1 MAGHSKWAN
10 IQHRK
15 GRQDKLRSKLFS
27 KLAKDIAIASKL
39 GGPDPDMN
47 PRLRLAI
54 NNAKGQ
60 SMPKDNIKRAVD
72 KGAGGDSADYQEL
85 RYEGFGPSGI
95 GIVVE
100 VSTDNTNRSAMEVR
114 TAFSKNGGNMGET
127 GSVTFGFDQVG
138 EITYPLDKGDE
149 DAMME
154 AAMEA
159 GAEDVKSDPPNED
172 DYDEYEP
179 VHTFYTARDDLGAVS
194 AELEVR
200 FCGAIFAS
208 PVLTLKLE
216 TKMAKLNFE
225 HDGAKYAVKGE
236 WDGNTFTAQAFKGK
250 KEASDP
256 FSITKE
262 AKGDMADDAELEAVV
277 MNSAKDD
284 VIAGNGVSEAE

>member
-54 NNAKGQ
+54 ANAKGQ
-60 SMPKDNIKRAVD
+60 SMPKDNIQRAVD
-72 KGAGGDSADYQEL
+72 KGAGGDGADYSEL
-85 RYEGFGPSGI
+85 RYEGFGPMGI

-127 GSVTFGFDQVG
+127 GSVTFGFDQRG
-138 EITYPLDKGDE
+138 EITYPLEICDE
-149 DAMME
+149 D

-159 GAEDVKSDPPNED
+159 GIEAGADDVQTDPPKAD
-172 DYDEYEP
+172 DYDEHEP
-179 VHTFYTARDDLGAVS
+179 VHTFYTARDDLGAV
-194 AELEVR
+194 A
-200 FCGAIFAS
+200 
-208 PVLTLKLE
+208 
-216 TKMAKLNFE
+216 
-225 HDGAKYAVKGE
+225 
-236 WDGNTFTAQAFKGK
+236 
-250 KEASDP
+250 
-256 FSITKE
+256 
-262 AKGDMADDAELEAVV
+262 AELEAKFGEAKSVNLIWQAQNEIDAPDKAAQV
-277 MNSAKDD
+277 MRLVEALEDLDD
-284 VIAGNGVSEAE
+284 VNNVYHNLEMSEAAQKALEED